1 MAMASLA
8 VVLHFRRKPDR
19 TESPLR
25 ILVLPIVAG
34 LALLTIL
41 LLAIANFSVLT
52 GASEGLAWALTALL
66 PLAGIL
72 GAVVATRLRRTEPE
86 RYARLGSN
94 RL

>member
-8 VVLHFRRKPDR
+8 VVVHFRRKPDR
-19 TESPLR
+19 TESPFR
-25 ILVLPIVAG
+25 IVVLPIVAG

-41 LLAIANFSVLT
+41 VLAIANFSVLT

-66 PLAGIL
+66 PLAGIV
-72 GAVVATRLRRTEPE
+72 GAVAATRLRRTEPGE
-86 RYARLGSN
+86 YASLGSN